1 MKLFNNKFQ
10 IFKESAFFSNALVDL
25 LFRAF
30 KTRSLLLLTVMMSS
44 VITYRYFSPESR
56 GYLSLLVSLVAAVT
70 AFGFNVEAHVQ
81 KEVGRQDN
89 GVISSLVFT
98 AYVIRLL
105 TCAFAVVSFS
115 IIGIINFE
123 IFGLTNLSH
132 VFLISA
138 VTFLSMT
145 LSPHNEVVIL
155 GAKNFTAAD
164 RFYTL
169 RFGSLLSTLVF
180 FLFLDMNI
188 FYYFIIL
195 NCIQAFFFSTYSWF
209 LTKKFLNGTKEVLQ
223 KIVSV
228 RLSEVLEFVYLS
240 WPIWIMTILHTGSG
254 TLALICIG
262 LNLGFSDVAGYAL
275 IFSLT
280 SIVFTFPNRLEDYFY
295 TYLSNVKSQNKEIL
309 SKKYVQFQK
318 ITSIISAIP
327 LTLWIVLAP
336 ALVPLVF
343 GEDYSDYV
351 YISYFLS
358 IFFSIKCLSFVRRI
372 FYIYDE
378 SYKLMKMALIKY
390 VFEFLGYILLTPFLG
405 LKGVLISLILSQGL
419 YLLMC
424 FKSAHPLLNLS
435 LRDIFQISF
444 VCLFSV
450 ITTLLLYFCKSNN
463 FGVGFW
469 VIIIATFFVY
479 AGYLYNMKAKGNLE
493 IVT

>member
-195 NCIQAFFFSTYSWF
+195 N
-209 LTKKFLNGTKEVLQ
+209 L
-223 KIVSV
+223 
-228 RLSEVLEFVYLS
+228 
-240 WPIWIMTILHTGSG
+240 
-254 TLALICIG
+254 
-262 LNLGFSDVAGYAL
+262 D
-275 IFSLT
+275 
-280 SIVFTFPNRLEDYFY
+280 
-295 TYLSNVKSQNKEIL
+295 
-309 SKKYVQFQK
+309 
-318 ITSIISAIP
+318 
-327 LTLWIVLAP
+327 
-336 ALVPLVF
+336 
-343 GEDYSDYV
+343 
-351 YISYFLS
+351 
-358 IFFSIKCLSFVRRI
+358 
-372 FYIYDE
+372 
-378 SYKLMKMALIKY
+378 
-390 VFEFLGYILLTPFLG
+390 
-405 LKGVLISLILSQGL
+405 
-419 YLLMC
+419 
-424 FKSAHPLLNLS
+424 
-435 LRDIFQISF
+435 
-444 VCLFSV
+444 
-450 ITTLLLYFCKSNN
+450 
-463 FGVGFW
+463 
-469 VIIIATFFVY
+469 
-479 AGYLYNMKAKGNLE
+479 
-493 IVT
+493 